1 MAELLDEY
9 RLNEVA
15 DRPAANLNN
24 AQQKMLDLVRA
35 LATRPRLLL
44 LDELAAG
51 LNPAELDWI
60 AERIK
65 ALARSGIAIIVV
77 EHLMGFIEH
86 ITDRVIVMNAGK
98 EIFEGKLAVA
108 VKVEAK
114 GVDAGYGT
122 MQVLWGVDLDVRAGE
137 TVLLLGANGAGK
149 TTFLKSLV
157 GLIEA
162 RHGSIQL
169 AGEDVT
175 RMRSSDRMRLGMTY
189 MSELAVFPDLSIE
202 ENIRVGAQALGHADP
217 GARVEELYGVF
228 PALREK
234 RRAPASSLSGGQR
247 KMLGIAKALAAEPR
261 LLVMDEP
268 SAGLSP
274 LFVKEVIR
282 ILSDLRGR
290 GLALLIAEQNIGFLE
305 VATRVFVLEGG
316 RIRFSGTVAEM
327 TDNEALRRAYFGLK

>member
-1 MAELLDEY
+1 MPPD
-9 RLNEVA
+9 
-15 DRPAANLNN
+15 AAPLM
-24 AQQKMLDLVRA
+24 K
-35 LATRPRLLL
+35 
-44 LDELAAG
+44 AA
-51 LNPAELDWI
+51 
-60 AERIK
+60 
-65 ALARSGIAIIVV
+65 
-77 EHLMGFIEH
+77 
-86 ITDRVIVMNAGK
+86 
-98 EIFEGKLAVA
+98 
-108 VKVEAK
+108 

-157 GLIEA
+157 GLIDT
-162 RHGSIQL
+162 RHGRIDL
-169 AGEDVT
+169 AGKDVT

-217 GARVEELYGVF
+217 AARVDELYRIF
-228 PALREK
+228 PVLRDK

-282 ILSDLRGR
+282 ILSDLRGH
-290 GLALLIAEQNIGFLE
+290 GLALLIAEQNIG
-305 VATRVFVLEGG
+305 
-316 RIRFSGTVAEM
+316 
-327 TDNEALRRAYFGLK
+327 

>member
-1 MAELLDEY
+1 MTPDAAPLLK
-9 RLNEVA
+9 
-15 DRPAANLNN
+15 AA
-24 AQQKMLDLVRA
+24 
-35 LATRPRLLL
+35 
-44 LDELAAG
+44 
-51 LNPAELDWI
+51 
-60 AERIK
+60 
-65 ALARSGIAIIVV
+65 
-77 EHLMGFIEH
+77 
-86 ITDRVIVMNAGK
+86 
-98 EIFEGKLAVA
+98 
-108 VKVEAK
+108 

-157 GLIEA
+157 GLIDV
-162 RHGSIQL
+162 RQGSIRL
-169 AGEDVT
+169 GGEDIT
-175 RMRSSDRMRLGMTY
+175 KMRSSDRMRRGMTY

-247 KMLGIAKALAAEPR
+247 KMLGIRKTVAAQPR

-274 LFVKEVIR
+274 LLVKEVIR
-282 ILSDLRGR
+282 VLGNLR
-290 GLALLIAEQNIGFLE
+290 
-305 VATRVFVLEGG
+305 
-316 RIRFSGTVAEM
+316 
-327 TDNEALRRAYFGLK
+327 

>member
-1 MAELLDEY
+1 MPPEATSLLD
-9 RLNEVA
+9 
-15 DRPAANLNN
+15 
-24 AQQKMLDLVRA
+24 
-35 LATRPRLLL
+35 
-44 LDELAAG
+44 AAG
-51 LNPAELDWI
+51 I
-60 AERIK
+60 
-65 ALARSGIAIIVV
+65 
-77 EHLMGFIEH
+77 
-86 ITDRVIVMNAGK
+86 
-98 EIFEGKLAVA
+98 
-108 VKVEAK
+108 
-114 GVDAGYGT
+114 DAGYGT

-157 GLIEA
+157 GLVEA
-162 RHGSIQL
+162 RGGSIKL
-169 AGEDVT
+169 GGEDIT
-175 RMRSSDRMRLGMTY
+175 GLRSSDRMRRGMTY

-202 ENIRVGAQALGHADP
+202 ENIRIGAQALGHADP
-217 GARVEELYGVF
+217 GARVDELYGLF

-234 RRAPASSLSGGQR
+234 RGNPASSLSGGQR

-282 ILSDLRGR
+282 ILSDLRGK

-327 TDNEALRRAYFGLK
+327 SGNEELHRAYFGLK

>member
-1 MAELLDEY
+1 MPPEAALLK
-9 RLNEVA
+9 
-15 DRPAANLNN
+15 AA
-24 AQQKMLDLVRA
+24 
-35 LATRPRLLL
+35 
-44 LDELAAG
+44 
-51 LNPAELDWI
+51 
-60 AERIK
+60 
-65 ALARSGIAIIVV
+65 
-77 EHLMGFIEH
+77 
-86 ITDRVIVMNAGK
+86 
-98 EIFEGKLAVA
+98 
-108 VKVEAK
+108 

-157 GLIEA
+157 GLVEA
-162 RHGSIQL
+162 RHGSIRL
-169 AGEDVT
+169 GEADLT
-175 RMRSSDRMRLGMTY
+175 RLRSSERMRLGMTY
-189 MSELAVFPDLSIE
+189 MSELAVFPDLSVE
-202 ENIRVGAQALGHADP
+202 ENIRVGAQALGHADSA
-217 GARVEELYGVF
+217 ARIEQLYGTF

-327 TDNEALRRAYFGLK
+327 SDNEALRRAYFGLK

>member
-1 MAELLDEY
+1 MPARRFSRASLPSRCRCRRLSKCFWEANMLPEGAPLL
-9 RLNEVA
+9 
-15 DRPAANLNN
+15 
-24 AQQKMLDLVRA
+24 
-35 LATRPRLLL
+35 
-44 LDELAAG
+44 
-51 LNPAELDWI
+51 
-60 AERIK
+60 K
-65 ALARSGIAIIVV
+65 AS
-77 EHLMGFIEH
+77 
-86 ITDRVIVMNAGK
+86 
-98 EIFEGKLAVA
+98 
-108 VKVEAK
+108 

-162 RHGSIQL
+162 RHGSIKL
-169 AGEDVT
+169 GGEDLT

-217 GARVEELYGVF
+217 GARVEEMYGLF

-282 ILSDLRGR
+282 ILGDLRQR

>member
-1 MAELLDEY
+1 MPPEAASLLE
-9 RLNEVA
+9 
-15 DRPAANLNN
+15 AN
-24 AQQKMLDLVRA
+24 
-35 LATRPRLLL
+35 
-44 LDELAAG
+44 
-51 LNPAELDWI
+51 
-60 AERIK
+60 
-65 ALARSGIAIIVV
+65 
-77 EHLMGFIEH
+77 
-86 ITDRVIVMNAGK
+86 
-98 EIFEGKLAVA
+98 
-108 VKVEAK
+108 

-157 GLIEA
+157 GLIDA
-162 RHGSIQL
+162 RHGTIKLSGQ
-169 AGEDVT
+169 DVT
-175 RMRSSDRMRLGMTY
+175 KTRSGDRMRLGMTY

-217 GARVEELYGVF
+217 GARTEELYGLF

-261 LLVMDEP
+261 LLIMDEP

-274 LFVKEVIR
+274 LFVKEVVR
-282 ILSDLRGR
+282 ILGDLRGR
-290 GLALLIAEQNIGFLE
+290 GLALLVAEQNIGFLE

>member
-1 MAELLDEY
+1 MPPEATALLKAE
-9 RLNEVA
+9 
-15 DRPAANLNN
+15 
-24 AQQKMLDLVRA
+24 
-35 LATRPRLLL
+35 
-44 LDELAAG
+44 
-51 LNPAELDWI
+51 
-60 AERIK
+60 
-65 ALARSGIAIIVV
+65 
-77 EHLMGFIEH
+77 
-86 ITDRVIVMNAGK
+86 
-98 EIFEGKLAVA
+98 
-108 VKVEAK
+108 

-122 MQVLWGVDLDVRAGE
+122 MQVLWGVDLDVRPGE
-137 TVLLLGANGAGK
+137 TVLLLGTNGAGK
-149 TTFLKSLV
+149 TTFLKTLV
-157 GLIEA
+157 GLVGA
-162 RHGSIQL
+162 RHGSIKL
-169 AGEDVT
+169 NGEDVT
-175 RMRSSDRMRLGMTY
+175 RMRSSGRMRLGMTY

-202 ENIRVGAQALGHADP
+202 ENIRVGADALGHPDP
-217 GARVEELYGVF
+217 NIEGLYETF

-282 ILSDLRGR
+282 ILTELRGR

>member
-1 MAELLDEY
+1 MPPE
-9 RLNEVA
+9 
-15 DRPAANLNN
+15 AAPLM
-24 AQQKMLDLVRA
+24 Q
-35 LATRPRLLL
+35 
-44 LDELAAG
+44 AA
-51 LNPAELDWI
+51 
-60 AERIK
+60 
-65 ALARSGIAIIVV
+65 
-77 EHLMGFIEH
+77 
-86 ITDRVIVMNAGK
+86 
-98 EIFEGKLAVA
+98 
-108 VKVEAK
+108 

-162 RHGSIQL
+162 RNGSIRL
-169 AGEDVT
+169 GDADIT

-189 MSELAVFPDLSIE
+189 MSELAVFPDLSID
-202 ENIRVGAQALGHADP
+202 ENIRVGAQALGHSDP
-217 GARVEELYGVF
+217 SARVEELYGIF
-228 PALREK
+228 PVLRDK
-234 RRAPASSLSGGQR
+234 RRNPASSLSGGQR
-247 KMLGIAKALAAEPR
+247 KMLGIAKALAAEPK

-274 LFVKEVIR
+274 LFVKEVLR
-282 ILSDLRGR
+282 ILGDLRGR

-316 RIRFSGTVAEM
+316 RIRFSGSVAEM

>member
-1 MAELLDEY
+1 MPPDSTPLLD
-9 RLNEVA
+9 
-15 DRPAANLNN
+15 
-24 AQQKMLDLVRA
+24 
-35 LATRPRLLL
+35 
-44 LDELAAG
+44 
-51 LNPAELDWI
+51 
-60 AERIK
+60 
-65 ALARSGIAIIVV
+65 
-77 EHLMGFIEH
+77 
-86 ITDRVIVMNAGK
+86 
-98 EIFEGKLAVA
+98 
-108 VKVEAK
+108 AK
-114 GVDAGYGT
+114 GIDAGYGT
-122 MQVLWGVDLDVRAGE
+122 MQVLWGVDLDVRPGE

-162 RHGSIQL
+162 RRGHITLG
-169 AGEDVT
+169 GDDVT

-217 GARVEELYGVF
+217 GVRVEELYRLF
-228 PALREK
+228 PVLRDK
-234 RRAPASSLSGGQR
+234 RRNPASSLSGGQR

-282 ILSDLRGR
+282 ILSELRGR

-327 TDNEALRRAYFGLK
+327 SGNEALHRAYFGLK

>member
-1 MAELLDEY
+1 MPPEAALLE
-9 RLNEVA
+9 
-15 DRPAANLNN
+15 
-24 AQQKMLDLVRA
+24 AQ
-35 LATRPRLLL
+35 
-44 LDELAAG
+44 
-51 LNPAELDWI
+51 
-60 AERIK
+60 
-65 ALARSGIAIIVV
+65 AI
-77 EHLMGFIEH
+77 
-86 ITDRVIVMNAGK
+86 
-98 EIFEGKLAVA
+98 
-108 VKVEAK
+108 
-114 GVDAGYGT
+114 DAGYGT
-122 MQVLWGVDLDVRAGE
+122 MQVLWQVDLDVRAGE

-149 TTFLKSLV
+149 TTFLKLLV
-157 GLIEA
+157 GLVEA
-162 RHGSIQL
+162 RHGSITL
-169 AGEDVT
+169 GGEDVT
-175 RMRSSDRMRLGMTY
+175 RLRSSERMRRGMTY
-189 MSELAVFPDLSIE
+189 MSELAVFPDLTVE
-202 ENIRVGAQALGHADP
+202 ENIRIGAQPLGHADHA
-217 GARVEELYGVF
+217 ARVDELYGTF
-228 PALREK
+228 PALRDK

>member
-1 MAELLDEY
+1 MPPPNIA
-9 RLNEVA
+9 
-15 DRPAANLNN
+15 
-24 AQQKMLDLVRA
+24 
-35 LATRPRLLL
+35 RLL
-44 LDELAAG
+44 
-51 LNPAELDWI
+51 
-60 AERIK
+60 
-65 ALARSGIAIIVV
+65 
-77 EHLMGFIEH
+77 
-86 ITDRVIVMNAGK
+86 
-98 EIFEGKLAVA
+98 
-108 VKVEAK
+108 EAT

-157 GLIEA
+157 GLIDT
-162 RHGSIQL
+162 RRGSIKL
-169 AGEDVT
+169 GGEDIT
-175 RMRSSDRMRLGMTY
+175 KMRSSDRMRRGMTY

-217 GARVEELYGVF
+217 GARVEELYGLF
-228 PALREK
+228 PVLREK
-234 RRAPASSLSGGQR
+234 RRNPASSLSGGQR
-247 KMLGIAKALAAEPR
+247 KMLGIAKALAAEPK

-282 ILSDLRGR
+282 ILSGLQGR

-327 TDNEALRRAYFGLK
+327 SGNEALHRAYFGLK

>member
-1 MAELLDEY
+1 MPSETAPLM
-9 RLNEVA
+9 
-15 DRPAANLNN
+15 
-24 AQQKMLDLVRA
+24 K
-35 LATRPRLLL
+35 
-44 LDELAAG
+44 AAG
-51 LNPAELDWI
+51 VN
-60 AERIK
+60 
-65 ALARSGIAIIVV
+65 
-77 EHLMGFIEH
+77 
-86 ITDRVIVMNAGK
+86 
-98 EIFEGKLAVA
+98 
-108 VKVEAK
+108 
-114 GVDAGYGT
+114 AGYGT
-122 MQVLWGVDLDVRAGE
+122 MQVLWGVDLDVRPSE

-162 RHGSIQL
+162 RHGSIKL
-169 AGEDVT
+169 GGDDIT

-217 GARVEELYGVF
+217 GARVEELYGLF
-228 PALREK
+228 PVLRDK
-234 RRAPASSLSGGQR
+234 RRNPASSLSGGQR
-247 KMLGIAKALAAEPR
+247 KMLGIAKALAAEPK

-282 ILSDLRGR
+282 ILGELRGR

-327 TDNEALRRAYFGLK
+327 SGNEDLHRAYFGLK